1 MANELILVVDD
12 DEWNH
17 KLMRDLLEFM
27 GYRVLVAV
35 TGEDG
40 IVLAVEHRPDLVL
53 MDYLLPGI
61 DGIEAFRRIRDNP
74 ATAHIPVVAITASA
88 MPEQARRMREAGFDD
103 VQSKPIN
110 VSEFM
115 QGVPGML
122 SRKAHER

>member
-1 MANELILVVDD
+1 MANELILIVDD

-27 GYRVLVAV
+27 GYRILVAM

-40 IVLAVEHRPDLVL
+40 VALAAEHQPDLVL

-61 DGIEAFRRIRDNP
+61 DGIEALRRLRDNP
-74 ATAHIPVVAITASA
+74 ATAAIPVVAITASA

-103 VQSKPIN
+103 VRSKPIN

-115 QGVPGML
+115 KGIPGMI
-122 SRKAHER
+122 SGKAREI